1 MNLASTT
8 VAPFPIGLPSALPHG
23 ARRQTVE
30 ELFGTY
36 EQKVIAQTN
45 RLFWWL
51 LISQWIFAI
60 FFAAIWTPRTWAGL
74 ESSIHPHLIAAVGL
88 GGLLVSLPLCLM
100 HWLPYHS
107 ATRHVVAAAQ
117 VSFSAL
123 LIHLTGGRIET
134 HFHVFGSLA
143 FLALYRDWRIMLTAT
158 LVVALDH
165 LLRGIWYPESV
176 YGVSFATIWRTAEHA
191 GWVIFEDVVLVWA
204 CFVSRRE
211 MWEICQ
217 RQDAYQQL
225 LDGLE
230 QRVCDRTTALEAEV
244 AKHERTARELSQSE
258 ERYRALIENLPI
270 GVFKTTRDG
279 TVRLANPYLLN
290 LIGLP
295 VDQDLTKINLAD
307 GRLLAPE
314 ARARFWQRLETDR
327 EVRGF
332 EASFRKTDGS
342 VVDVV
347 MNARVHGAASGEMIS
362 CEGTLEDVTER
373 KRAAREVETLH
384 QQLVVASREAGMA
397 EVATGVLHNVGN
409 VLTSVN
415 VTVHDVLDRLRTS
428 RLSHLHQ
435 VVEVIQRE
443 SAQLGSYLT
452 DDPSGRQLP
461 GFLIKLEAHL
471 ATENQRLQ
479 TDVESLVRHFEHI
492 REIIVTQQ
500 GSARLFGVSE
510 NLAPP
515 QLFEDALKLIAQS
528 LERHGIAFER
538 SFADTPTVKADRHK
552 VLQILV
558 NLLQNAKDSI
568 AESGATDGRV
578 IVRVTPA
585 DGRFVAFAVEDNGP
599 GIAPAHLAKIFQH
612 GFTTKKN
619 GHGFGLHSAVL
630 AAREMGGD
638 LEVASQGP
646 GHGAKFT
653 LTLPLTLPASP

>member
-1 MNLASTT
+1 MSLATTT
-8 VAPFPIGLPSALPHG
+8 VTSVPLGLPSSPLLDGQRHAV
-23 ARRQTVE
+23 R
-30 ELFGTY
+30 ELFVTY

-51 LISQWIFAI
+51 LMAQWIFSVV
-60 FFAAIWTPRTWAGL
+60 FAAVWSPRAWAGQQ
-74 ESSIHPHLIAAVGL
+74 SSVHPHLIAAVFL

-100 HWLPYHS
+100 RWLPYHVV
-107 ATRHVVAAAQ
+107 TRHVVAAAQ

-165 LLRGIWYPESV
+165 LLRGLWYPVSV
-176 YGVSFATIWRTAEHA
+176 YGVPFATIWRTAEHS

-204 CFVSRRE
+204 CIVSHRE
-211 MWEICQ
+211 MWEICR

-230 QRVCDRTTALEAEV
+230 HRVSDRTTALEAEV

-258 ERYRALIENLPI
+258 ERYGALIANLPI

-279 TVRLANPYLLN
+279 GVRLANPYLLN
-290 LIGLP
+290 LLGLP
-295 VDQDLTKINLAD
+295 ADQDIKKINMAD
-307 GRLLAPE
+307 GRLFSAE

-332 EASFRKTDGS
+332 EATFRRADGS
-342 VVDVV
+342 VIDVV
-347 MNARVHGAASGEMIS
+347 INARRHGTAGELIN

-415 VTVHDVLDRLRTS
+415 VTIHDVLDRLRTS

-435 VVEVIQRE
+435 VVEVVQRE
-443 SAQLGSYLT
+443 QSRLASFLT

-461 GFLIKLEAHL
+461 AFLIKLEGHL
-471 ATENQRLQ
+471 ATENRRLQ

-492 REIIVTQQ
+492 REIIVVQQ
-500 GSARLFGVSE
+500 ASARLFGVSE
-510 NLAPP
+510 NLTPAH
-515 QLFEDALKLIAQS
+515 LFEDALKLIAES
-528 LERHGIAFER
+528 LERHGIALER
-538 SFADTPTVKADRHK
+538 CFGDSLPVKADRHK

-568 AESGATDGRV
+568 AGSGATDGRV
-578 IVRVTPA
+578 IVRVTSI
-585 DGRFVAFAVEDNGP
+585 DGFIALAVEDNGP
-599 GIAPAHLAKIFQH
+599 GIAPEHLARIFQH
-612 GFTTKKN
+612 GFTTKKH

-638 LEVASQGP
+638 LVVASEGV
-646 GHGAKFT
+646 GRGAKFT
-653 LTLPLTLPASP
+653 LTLPITPPVRP